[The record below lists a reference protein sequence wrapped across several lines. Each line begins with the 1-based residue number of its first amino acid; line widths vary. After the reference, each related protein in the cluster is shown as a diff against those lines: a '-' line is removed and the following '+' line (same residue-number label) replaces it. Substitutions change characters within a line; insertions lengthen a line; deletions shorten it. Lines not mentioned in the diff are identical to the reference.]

1 MVCYNLQWSRITC
14 SMKKQEEK
22 TWARIIHRLL
32 SQRTRG
38 GGRLEILRGMLNP
51 EVSQNRKENSS
62 VSTVTKKV
70 TYKETA
76 RLGKIYK
83 KIRKF
88 RLRQKNK
95 IPLLSHP
102 KPKRVQSMWNQTFKR
117 YCRRFFFFFFSYLS
131 KW

>member
-1 MVCYNLQWSRITC
+1 
-14 SMKKQEEK
+14 MKKQEEK
-22 TWARIIHRLL
+22 TWARMMHRLL
-32 SQRTRG
+32 SQRTWG
-38 GGRLEILRGMLNP
+38 GVRLEILRGVVNL
-51 EVSQNRKENSS
+51 EVSQNRKENLS

-76 RLGKIYK
+76 RLGKINK

-102 KPKRVQSMWNQTFKR
+102 KPKRVQSM
-117 YCRRFFFFFFSYLS
+117 
-131 KW
+131 

>member
-1 MVCYNLQWSRITC
+1 
-14 SMKKQEEK
+14 MKKQEEK

-38 GGRLEILRGMLNP
+38 GVRLETLRGVLNP

-102 KPKRVQSMWNQTFKR
+102 KPKRVQSM
-117 YCRRFFFFFFSYLS
+117 
-131 KW
+131 